1 MIDVL
6 LPIAA
11 ILALVIVN
19 GVFVAAEFALVGAR
33 RSRIDTLAQDG
44 NRAAQWLLR
53 VFDREAG
60 KDAYI
65 AIAQL
70 GITLAS
76 IGLGMYGEP
85 AVARWLYGPLEN
97 LGLSYD
103 QSHVVGFIIALSGIT
118 FLHVV
123 FGEMIP
129 KAMAL
134 QSPEKVSISLNP
146 VMRLFGILF
155 RPMVMLLNK
164 IAFGL
169 MRLLGIPDPGKGA
182 MLYSYQ
188 ELEIATEEM
197 MSGGHM
203 NAAQA
208 RLIENIFEMEDRT
221 AQELMTSRARMVAVP
236 LSSDPDEVAA
246 IITRHT
252 LARYPVFGASLD
264 EVVGVLHV
272 KDFIRSRVANT
283 EIDLRALV
291 RPAPRVAAGMS
302 AYDLMALFKK
312 QRVHAALV
320 VDEFGGVLGFVTMDD
335 LVADL
340 IDDEGA
346 ASDWLTVLPD
356 GALLLDGEVTLAE
369 LEEDHDL
376 DVAHPEVA
384 TVAGLF
390 LARNGVLPQRGDT
403 LDFKGV
409 RFIAEDVRGLKIV
422 RVRVERRPQKR

>member
-1 MIDVL
+1 MTDVL

-11 ILALVIVN
+11 VLALVIVN
-19 GVFVAAEFALVGAR
+19 GLFVAAEFGLVGAR
-33 RSRIDTLAQDG
+33 RSRFETLAQDG
-44 NRAAQWLLR
+44 DRAARWLLR

-60 KDAYI
+60 KDSYI

-85 AVARWLYGPLEN
+85 AVARWLYGPLEG

-103 QSHVVGFIIALSGIT
+103 QSHAVGFAIALSGIT

-129 KAMAL
+129 KALAL
-134 QSPEKVSISLNP
+134 QSPEKVSIVLNP
-146 VMRLFGILF
+146 VMRLFGVLF
-155 RPMVMLLNK
+155 RPMVMLLNRT
-164 IAFGL
+164 AFGL

-203 NAAQA
+203 NVAQA

-221 AQELMTSRARMVAVP
+221 AQELMTSRARMVAIP
-236 LSSDPDEVAA
+236 LSASPDEVAA
-246 IITRHT
+246 IITGHT

-272 KDFIRSRVANT
+272 KDFIRARVAQAD
-283 EIDLRALV
+283 IDLRALV

-320 VDEFGGVLGFVTMDD
+320 VDEFGGALGFVTMDD

-346 ASDWLTVLPD
+346 ASDWITVLPD
-356 GALLLDGEVTLAE
+356 GAMLLDGEVTLAE
-369 LEEDHDL
+369 LEEDHGL
-376 DVAHPEVA
+376 DVGHPEVS

-390 LARNGVLPQRGDT
+390 LARNGVLPKRGDV
-403 LDFKGV
+403 LNFKGV
-409 RFIAEDVRGLKIV
+409 RFIAEDVRGLKIL
-422 RVRVERRPQKR
+422 RVRLERPPVRR

>member
-33 RSRIDTLAQDG
+33 RSRVDILAQNG

-53 VFDREAG
+53 IFDREAG
-60 KDAYI
+60 KDSYI

-103 QSHVVGFIIALSGIT
+103 QSHAVGFVIALSAIT

-134 QSPEKVSISLNP
+134 QAPEKVSISLNP
-146 VMRLFGILF
+146 V
-155 RPMVMLLNK
+155 
-164 IAFGL
+164 

-188 ELEIATEEM
+188 
-197 MSGGHM
+197 
-203 NAAQA
+203 
-208 RLIENIFEMEDRT
+208 
-221 AQELMTSRARMVAVP
+221 
-236 LSSDPDEVAA
+236 
-246 IITRHT
+246 
-252 LARYPVFGASLD
+252 
-264 EVVGVLHV
+264 
-272 KDFIRSRVANT
+272 
-283 EIDLRALV
+283 
-291 RPAPRVAAGMS
+291 
-302 AYDLMALFKK
+302 
-312 QRVHAALV
+312 
-320 VDEFGGVLGFVTMDD
+320 
-335 LVADL
+335 
-340 IDDEGA
+340 
-346 ASDWLTVLPD
+346 
-356 GALLLDGEVTLAE
+356 
-369 LEEDHDL
+369 
-376 DVAHPEVA
+376 
-384 TVAGLF
+384 
-390 LARNGVLPQRGDT
+390 
-403 LDFKGV
+403 
-409 RFIAEDVRGLKIV
+409 
-422 RVRVERRPQKR
+422 